1 MECNFQFQF
10 HYKNQLFQQKLWH
23 EYIFKRQTINQLAS
37 KYNKGK
43 DWIRNQLSL
52 VKVKVTEIIPQPLV
66 LIADST
72 FFKRTFGVIVFRAP
86 HLEKN
91 IYWKEIRTETIDS
104 YKEARIILER
114 QGFEFKA
121 IVLDGRPGVREV
133 FKDIPVQMCH
143 FHQKMIVNR
152 YLTTRPKLEASIEL
166 REITLA
172 LCKTNK
178 EEFTK
183 ALNNWYLK
191 WQDFLKEKTIDPETG
206 KWHYTHKR
214 VRSAFRSL
222 KTNLPFLST
231 YQKYPELN
239 IPNTTNSLDGS
250 FAHLKGL
257 INIHRGIK
265 KELKLKIINEIL
277 GK

>member
-1 MECNFQFQF
+1 LECNFQFQF

-86 HLEKN
+86 HLKKN

>member
-86 HLEKN
+86 HLKKN